1 MNILTMSTEINK
13 SDLRNI
19 FFLFIHVVS
28 LVSIK
33 NIKVLV
39 LKNIQVKFMEFNIK
53 EQDSDKFHVQLYVK

>member
-13 SDLRNI
+13 SDLRI
-19 FFLFIHVVS
+19 FFLFMHVAS

>member
-13 SDLRNI
+13 SDLRI
-19 FFLFIHVVS
+19 FFLFMHVVS